1 MLFKVENVE
10 SSQVVKVTDSIFF
23 DAVQEFDQAVQQ
35 AEESG
40 SKKVIID
47 LTGVEMIC
55 SSAITTIVKHHM
67 SLKNK
72 GARLVVAGCNQTMLR
87 IVQLLGLN
95 KLMSFADD
103 LQTAI
108 KL

>member
-10 SSQVVKVTDSIFF
+10 GSQVVKVTENIFF
-23 DAVQEFDQAVQQ
+23 DAVQEFDQAVEQ

-47 LTGVEMIC
+47 LTDVEMIC

-67 SLKNK
+67 SMKKK
-72 GARLVVAGCNQTMLR
+72 GARLIVAGCNQSMLR

-95 KLMSFADD
+95 KLMSFVDD
-103 LQTAI
+103 LQTAV